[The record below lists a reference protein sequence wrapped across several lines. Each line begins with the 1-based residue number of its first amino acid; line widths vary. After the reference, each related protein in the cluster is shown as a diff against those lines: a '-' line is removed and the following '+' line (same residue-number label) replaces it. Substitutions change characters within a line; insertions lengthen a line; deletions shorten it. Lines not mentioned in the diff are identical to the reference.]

1 MIMNNV
7 FSGDSLKIF
16 YRDLGSRDNA
26 DNNYKPFTIVSNSDY
41 L

>member
-1 MIMNNV
+1 MFNVSIMIMNKV

-26 DNNYKPFTIVSNSDY
+26 DNN
-41 L
+41 